1 MSEMYI
7 KVRVPNYTPQTMS
20 DDQYYQMVVLARE
33 SQSYLPFKNVAL
45 FDLIRISY
53 YHCISLRNS
62 KVKDMDDHEQ
72 FYSDVNTFLR
82 KYYPDGFRKNNR
94 CLSPEQLK
102 IVKGYRSPR
111 FNGGLSEY
119 DPIELIAY
127 IKTMRACR
135 DFLFSKQEQAD
146 YSVFAEKLVT
156 VAIMMKS
163 L

>member
-7 KVRVPNYTPQTMS
+7 KVRVPNYTPQAMS
-20 DDQYYQMVVLARE
+20 DDQLYQMVVLAGE
-33 SQSYLPFKNVAL
+33 VQPYLPFKNVAL

-53 YHCISLRNS
+53 HHCLSLRGF
-62 KVKDMDDHEQ
+62 KVEKMNDHEQ
-72 FYSDVNTFLR
+72 FYSEVKTFLR
-82 KYYPDGFRKNNR
+82 KYYPDGFKKNTR
-94 CLSPEQLK
+94 CLSMEQLK
-102 IVKGYRSPR
+102 VVRSYQSPR

-119 DPIELIAY
+119 DPIELIAFL
-127 IKTMRACR
+127 KTMRACR
-135 DFLFSKQEQAD
+135 DFLFSKQEQSD